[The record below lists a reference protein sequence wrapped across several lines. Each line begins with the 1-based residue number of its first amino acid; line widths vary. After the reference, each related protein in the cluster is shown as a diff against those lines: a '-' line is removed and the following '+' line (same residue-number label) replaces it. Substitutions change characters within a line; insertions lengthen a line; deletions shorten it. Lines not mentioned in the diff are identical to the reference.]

1 MRKKIRIN
9 FEDFWHHNS
18 FATIQKEN
26 PIFKLLSTRFDLE
39 LTKEP
44 DFIIYS
50 CFGKNFLKYN
60 CVRIFYTGENIR
72 PDFNECDYAFSFDYP
87 ITERNY
93 RLPLY
98 ILYDGYKELKR
109 NSLNFDLENKISEKQ
124 RFCNFV
130 YSNRKGKERV
140 KFFEKLKKYK
150 EVDSGGKLKNNLGY
164 IVKDKLS
171 FLQHYKFTIAFENSS
186 YPGYTT
192 EKLLQAFIANTIPIY
207 WGNPFIHKEF
217 NTNSFINC
225 HDYNNFEDVIEKVI
239 EIDNGDNLYREYI
252 TQSPLIVKAE
262 NEYLNDISIIGRF
275 EKIFSN
281 RNLFFATKKKN
292 IIRYYYFLMAKYPEI
307 VFSSIKNYFEQ
318 VRQ

>member
-1 MRKKIRIN
+1 MRQKIKIN

-26 PIFKLLSTRFDLE
+26 PIFKLLSSRFELE
-39 LTKEP
+39 LTNKP
-44 DFIIYS
+44 DFLVYS

-72 PDFNECDYAFSFDYP
+72 PDFSECDYAFSFDYP
-87 ITERNY
+87 ITERNF

-109 NSLNFDLENKISEKQ
+109 KSLNFNSDKKINKKQ
-124 RFCNFV
+124 KFCNFV
-130 YSNRKGKERV
+130 YSNKKGKERV
-140 KFFEKLKKYK
+140 EFFEKLQKYK
-150 EVDSGGKLKNNLGY
+150 KVDSGGKIKNNLGY

-171 FLQHYKFTIAFENSS
+171 FLQQYKFTIAFENSS

-192 EKLLQAFIANTIPIY
+192 EKLLQAFVTNTIPIY
-207 WGNPFIHKEF
+207 WGNPLIHKEF

-239 EIDNGDNLYREYI
+239 EIDNDDNLYREYI
-252 TQSPLIVKAE
+252 TQSPIIVNAE
-262 NEYLNDISIIGRF
+262 NEYLNDINIIGRF

-281 RNLFFATKKKN
+281 RNLFFAAIKKD
-292 IIRYYYFLMAKYPEI
+292 IIRYYYFLMVKYPKI
-307 VFSSIKNYFEQ
+307 VFSSIKNYFVQ
-318 VRQ
+318 LRQ